1 MKRSGKGS
9 SRTINLHSR
18 RGQETSHESKEN
30 VQTFAD
36 VLCSILAC
44 LNFKFFR
51 FKTKARVFFRR
62 LLRILP
68 SHLISRSVTNRSKSW
83 IQLRSNTLYITLQY
97 YIFLFSAIEIQNL
110 LESVTRWSSI
120 LRPTKHWFVFS

>member
-18 RGQETSHESKEN
+18 RGQATSHESKEN

-36 VLCSILAC
+36 VLCSISAC
-44 LNFKFFR
+44 INFKFFR
-51 FKTKARVFFRR
+51 FKTKARVFSHDFSEFCQV
-62 LLRILP
+62 ILSALALP
-68 SHLISRSVTNRSKSW
+68 IVPKVEFSFEVILHI
-83 IQLRSNTLYITLQY
+83 ILQY

-110 LESVTRWSSI
+110 LESVTR
-120 LRPTKHWFVFS
+120 